1 MSAILEERENL
12 PRDGDL
18 TFSRCLGVGNLTPA
32 SMKMSNSPGSA
43 ASIFF
48 IFLFG
53 LSHSSVLEGKSA
65 GCA

>member
-43 ASIFF
+43 ARPPPQPWGLTF
-48 IFLFG
+48 IGALF
-53 LSHSSVLEGKSA
+53 H
-65 GCA
+65 